1 MDVCVY
7 YCRTY
12 YKAVRGG
19 GRRRVDSEDMC
30 YVLDGV
36 TVDFLDFWSVLSL
49 VCVYYCR
56 TYYKAVRGGARMRVE
71 DMFRVYE
78 RRGVTVC
85 VYYCRTYYKAVRG
98 GGGVSLA
105 FF

>member
-1 MDVCVY
+1 MCYERRRAEPEACVDVCVY

-56 TYYKAVRGGARMRVE
+56 TYYKAVRGGGT
-71 DMFRVYE
+71 
-78 RRGVTVC
+78 RGDLIPTIGGSG
-85 VYYCRTYYKAVRG
+85 AHPWRG
-98 GGGVSLA
+98 WDP
-105 FF
+105 